1 MASKQQNTKPFE
13 INKSTSDT
21 KAPQAQPPRNP
32 DEFVD
37 NNVLPDPPM
46 DMRVSNDE
54 VSDINEVV
62 LKKVQEQSKKSIQ
75 PKSVNDISV
84 TNDSIEKII
93 RPIEKVTNKP
103 TVRPDDKII
112 SAIDRVSTEE
122 LVNIVTRPKPSVI
135 LKPQIVDSA
144 RLSEQ
149 DKRRL
154 AVEEDKRRK
163 LENERRADID
173 ESYKEEQERRMMFDE
188 KIQNMKLE
196 FEQYLKEQYPEFD
209 KSNIANKEVIVDPP
223 SPEQLREIEIKKQE
237 AITELKR
244 KQSAQKTKEAELQK
258 KKIERL
264 EREKDRK
271 SQENEFQIN
280 RLREDEIQI
289 FLEDDVILEQKEKMM
304 RNPEIEGLSDVQIK
318 LKEIEQYEMRLGR
331 PIVPHRDIVESDES
345 DLDPKSYTNFDDIL
359 IKIPSDLNV
368 VDDLDKLNKLRE
380 YRAELEQNSNDNVDF
395 IIDKNNKNQ

>member
-244 KQSAQKTKEAELQK
+244 KQAAQKTKEAELQK

-345 DLDPKSYTNFDDIL
+345 DLDPKSYTNSDDIL

-368 VDDLDKLNKLRE
+368 VEDLEKLNKLRQ

>member
-13 INKSTSDT
+13 INKSTSGT

-345 DLDPKSYTNFDDIL
+345 DLDPKSYTNSDDIL

-368 VDDLDKLNKLRE
+368 VEDLEKLNKLRQ

>member
-1 MASKQQNTKPFE
+1 MASKYQNTKPFE
-13 INKSTSDT
+13 INKSTSGT

-103 TVRPDDKII
+103 TVKTDDKII

-122 LVNIVTRPKPSVI
+122 LVNIVTKPKPSVI

-163 LENERRADID
+163 LENERSADIQQSF
-173 ESYKEEQERRMMFDE
+173 EEEQERRQLFDE
-188 KIQNMKLE
+188 EIEVMKFE
-196 FEQYLKEQYPEFD
+196 FEQYLKEQYSEFD
-209 KSNIANKEVIVDPP
+209 KSNIANKEVVVDPP
-223 SPEQLREIEIKKQE
+223 SPEELQAKEEEKQRLREERRRNKQQQK
-237 AITELKR
+237 AKKR
-244 KQSAQKTKEAELQK
+244 KLQK
-258 KKIERL
+258 QKLQRL

>member
-1 MASKQQNTKPFE
+1 MASKYQNTKKFE
-13 INKSTSDT
+13 INKSTSGT

-46 DMRVSNDE
+46 DMRVSNDA

-103 TVRPDDKII
+103 TVRSDDKII

-122 LVNIVTRPKPSVI
+122 LVNIVTKPKPSVI

-173 ESYKEEQERRMMFDE
+173 ESYKEEQERRTMFDE

-209 KSNIANKEVIVDPP
+209 KSNIANKEVVVDPP

-244 KQSAQKTKEAELQK
+244 KQAAQKTKEAELQK

-345 DLDPKSYTNFDDIL
+345 DLDQKSYTNSDDIL

>member
-1 MASKQQNTKPFE
+1 MARKQQNTKPFE
-13 INKSTSDT
+13 INKSTSGT

-32 DEFVD
+32 DEFVED
-37 NNVLPDPPM
+37 SVLPKPPM
-46 DMRVSNDE
+46 DMRVSNDA
-54 VSDINEVV
+54 VSDINEIV
-62 LKKVQEQSKKSIQ
+62 LRKVQEQSKKSIQ
-75 PKSVNDISV
+75 PNSVNDGDDI
-84 TNDSIEKII
+84 IRKII
-93 RPIEKVTNKP
+93 KPIEKVTNKP
-103 TVRPDDKII
+103 TVKTDDKII
-112 SAIDRVSTEE
+112 SKVDRVSTEE

-135 LKPQIVDSA
+135 LKPQIVDSS

-209 KSNIANKEVIVDPP
+209 KSNIANKEVIVHPP

-345 DLDPKSYTNFDDIL
+345 VLDTKSYTNSDDIL

-368 VDDLDKLNKLRE
+368 VEDLEKLNKLRQ

>member
-1 MASKQQNTKPFE
+1 MARKQQNTKPFE
-13 INKSTSDT
+13 INKSTSGT

-32 DEFVD
+32 DEFVED
-37 NNVLPDPPM
+37 SVLPKPPM
-46 DMRVSNDE
+46 DMRVSNDA
-54 VSDINEVV
+54 VSDINEIV
-62 LKKVQEQSKKSIQ
+62 LRKVQEQSKKSIQ
-75 PKSVNDISV
+75 PNSVNDGDDI
-84 TNDSIEKII
+84 IRKII
-93 RPIEKVTNKP
+93 KPIEKVTNKP
-103 TVRPDDKII
+103 TVKTDDKII
-112 SAIDRVSTEE
+112 SKVDRVSTEE

-345 DLDPKSYTNFDDIL
+345 DLDPKSYTNSDDIL

-368 VDDLDKLNKLRE
+368 VDDLEKLNKLRQ

>member
-1 MASKQQNTKPFE
+1 MASKQQNIKKFE
-13 INKSTSDT
+13 INKPTSGD

-37 NNVLPDPPM
+37 NIVLPNPPT
-46 DMRVSNDE
+46 DMRVSMDM

-62 LKKVQEQSKKSIQ
+62 LRKVQEQSKKSIQ
-75 PKSVNDISV
+75 PKAINDISV
-84 TNDSIEKII
+84 ANDSIEKII
-93 RPIEKVTNKP
+93 RPIETVTNKP
-103 TVRPDDKII
+103 TIRPDDKII
-112 SAIDRVSTEE
+112 STVDRVSTEE
-122 LVNIVTRPKPSVI
+122 LVNIVTKPKPSI
-135 LKPQIVDSA
+135 ISKPQIVDSA

-163 LENERRADID
+163 LENERRVDID
-173 ESYKEEQERRMMFDE
+173 ESYKEEQERRMMFDD

-209 KSNIANKEVIVDPP
+209 KSNIANKEVVADPP
-223 SPEQLREIEIKKQE
+223 SPEQLREIEIQKQNNL
-237 AITELKR
+237 AELKR
-244 KQSAQKTKEAELQK
+244 KQAAQKTKESELQM

-264 EREKDRK
+264 EREKERK

-304 RNPEIEGLSDVQIK
+304 RNPEIQGLSDVQIK
-318 LKEIEQYEMRLGR
+318 LKEIEQYEIRLGR

-345 DLDPKSYTNFDDIL
+345 DLDPKSYTTTDDIL

-368 VDDLDKLNKLRE
+368 VEDLEKLNKLRE

>member
-13 INKSTSDT
+13 INKSTSGT

-32 DEFVD
+32 DEFVED
-37 NNVLPDPPM
+37 SVLPKPPM
-46 DMRVSNDE
+46 DMRVSNDA
-54 VSDINEVV
+54 VSDINEIV
-62 LKKVQEQSKKSIQ
+62 LRKVQEQSKKSIQ
-75 PKSVNDISV
+75 PNSVNDGDDI
-84 TNDSIEKII
+84 IRKII
-93 RPIEKVTNKP
+93 KPIEKVTNKP
-103 TVRPDDKII
+103 TVKTDDKII
-112 SAIDRVSTEE
+112 SKVDRVSTEE

-135 LKPQIVDSA
+135 LKPQIVDSS

-173 ESYKEEQERRMMFDE
+173 ESYKEEQERRMMFDD

-209 KSNIANKEVIVDPP
+209 KSNIANKEVVVDPP

-345 DLDPKSYTNFDDIL
+345 DLDPKSYTNSDDIL

-368 VDDLDKLNKLRE
+368 VEDLEKLNKLRQ

>member
-103 TVRPDDKII
+103 TVKTDDKII

-345 DLDPKSYTNFDDIL
+345 DLDPKSYTNSDDIL

-368 VDDLDKLNKLRE
+368 VEDLEKLNKLRQ

>member
-209 KSNIANKEVIVDPP
+209 KSNIANKEVVVDPP

-345 DLDPKSYTNFDDIL
+345 DLDPKSYTNSDDIL

-368 VDDLDKLNKLRE
+368 VEDLEKLNKLRQ